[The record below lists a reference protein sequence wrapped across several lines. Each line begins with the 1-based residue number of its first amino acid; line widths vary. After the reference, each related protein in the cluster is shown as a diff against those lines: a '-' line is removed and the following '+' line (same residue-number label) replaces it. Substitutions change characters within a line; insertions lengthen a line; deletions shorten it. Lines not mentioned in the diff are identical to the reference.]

1 MTKEESQL
9 DGVSD
14 RGIQMQ
20 LPPYLDNIEEV
31 KAGFQ
36 AYKSIKTRLSQEP
49 SASRCPVSGSQLRP
63 TDLEQDFTTPGVH
76 SGNLG
81 CPFAKMAMQTNGVPT
96 PPQDKFDGDP
106 IKADFEM
113 RSRSSV
119 DAPPSAAGTAGK
131 CPIRY
136 LDQHSPEEVARYF
149 EDHKHEIP
157 RSHEICVKR
166 YQKNSESIRELD
178 SKYGNLVSMIQGLG
192 VKHQQFLPSGRD
204 GENDDTGARGADSN
218 DAVSQWAD
226 DVGHRSHGG
235 IAASLRSPSPRG
247 EEEAEGDEIRTGH
260 FQRPLREIRVG
271 ESPSR
276 PWGISVP
283 FAPERPESPPPAPI
297 KEPDFASSSPPQPVQ
312 QQHIA
317 PSPNH
322 QDLNLN
328 SNPNTKPPAKCPFDH
343 HQQRPSAPQAAPQIK
358 ESHTLPHPH
367 PHPQPTTPQQ
377 QRHPSSSMIFNG
389 PVFFGYS
396 ADQAA
401 KMLKDMSLSSNV

>member
-1 MTKEESQL
+1 M
-9 DGVSD
+9 
-14 RGIQMQ
+14 
-20 LPPYLDNIEEV
+20 
-31 KAGFQ
+31 
-36 AYKSIKTRLSQEP
+36 
-49 SASRCPVSGSQLRP
+49 
-63 TDLEQDFTTPGVH
+63 EQDFTTPGAV

-81 CPFAKMAMQTNGVPT
+81 CPFAKTAIQTNGVPT

-106 IKADFEM
+106 IKADFEL

-119 DAPPSAAGTAGK
+119 DAPPSATGTGTGGK

-157 RSHEICVKR
+157 RSHEVCVKR

-192 VKHQQFLPSGRD
+192 VKHQQFLPHGRE
-204 GENDDTGARGADSN
+204 GENDEPGVKGPDSNN

-235 IAASLRSPSPRG
+235 IAASVRSPSPRG
-247 EEEAEGDEIRTGH
+247 EEEAEGDELRTGH

-283 FAPERPESPPPAPI
+283 FAPERAESPPRAPV
-297 KEPDFASSSPPQPVQ
+297 KEPDFASSSPPQPA
-312 QQHIA
+312 QQHDVD
-317 PSPNH
+317 PSPNNK
-322 QDLNLN
+322 QA

-343 HQQRPSAPQAAPQIK
+343 QQARPPQPK
-358 ESHTLPHPH
+358 ESHTLPQ
-367 PHPQPTTPQQ
+367 PQTTPPPPPQQRQ
-377 QRHPSSSMIFNG
+377 QRHPSSMIFNG

-401 KMLKDMSLSSNV
+401 KMMKDMSLSSNV